1 MQSNEPGSEPLH
13 GAPSGD
19 ELSHHERSSVR
30 LSELG
35 VHRFLPT
42 EEELRPCAAANDSA
56 MPASPFG
63 YVPRDLHDAIERWLP
78 RMRRMAAAW
87 ALSHEVDDLLQ
98 DIWLELHRSWS
109 AVITAQSPLAMA
121 LEIAK
126 RRCHKAL
133 RKKKAVLRS
142 PVLHAE
148 LPSEQ
153 PARDGRPSD
162 PERQA
167 AIAEDVS
174 SLHAILATLN
184 ERQRDAFLCR
194 RVHGMTGEE
203 TAQVLK
209 TTTRAAYALEEEAR
223 MKIEAEWKRR
233 KLRGGRDEQ

>member
-13 GAPSGD
+13 EATCRD
-19 ELSHHERSSVR
+19 DLERSGVR
-30 LSELG
+30 LAELG
-35 VHRFLPT
+35 VHRYLPT

-56 MPASPFG
+56 MAPAPFG
-63 YVPRDLHDAIERWLP
+63 YVPRDLQDAIERWLP

-109 AVITAQSPLAMA
+109 VVIAAQSPLAMA

-133 RKKKAVLRS
+133 RKKKGVLRS
-142 PVLHAE
+142 PLLQAE
-148 LPSEQ
+148 QSSER
-153 PARDGRPSD
+153 AVRDGRRSD

-167 AIAEDVS
+167 SIAEDVS
-174 SLHAILATLN
+174 SLHAILATLD
-184 ERQRDAFLCR
+184 ERQREAFLCR

-223 MKIEAEWKRR
+223 MKIEAEWNRR
-233 KLRGGRDEQ
+233 KLRARRDGQ